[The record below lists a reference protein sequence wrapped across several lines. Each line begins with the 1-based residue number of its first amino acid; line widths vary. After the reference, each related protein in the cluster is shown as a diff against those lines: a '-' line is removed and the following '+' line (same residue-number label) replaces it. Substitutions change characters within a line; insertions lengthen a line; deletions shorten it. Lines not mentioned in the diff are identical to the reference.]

1 MNRKIITS
9 RILNNLVDHAIIR
22 EAEEDNIEIGRALKD
37 ISEGELKK
45 ILGVKKKKRSYNKLI
60 LERVIWS
67 ISVAALIA
75 VAICLPIGIENR
87 SKDEID
93 NLLYAYNA
101 SELSAMESS
110 VSRSAGM
117 VLPNITAMTDD
128 ELKEILPELQRYF
141 EESSTS
147 QDITVNGKILAL
159 SYIRLHKREE
169 AREILKIMIDKLSA
183 DEDYGATVKECHN
196 LLEQIK

>member
-1 MNRKIITS
+1 MNKKIITS

-93 NLLYAYNA
+93 NLVYAYNA

-159 SYIRLHKREE
+159 SYIRLHKRDE

-183 DEDYGATVKECHN
+183 DEDYDAAVKECHN

>member
-117 VLPNITAMTDD
+117 VLPNIIAMTDD

-141 EESSTS
+141 EESPTS

-169 AREILKIMIDKLSA
+169 ARKILKIMIDKLSA